1 MNRYQEEIR
10 RVAEKSGFSLVANG
24 GNKHSLPRRR
34 LSNGSDHASSSSSSA
49 GGTPTGGTAFVSV
62 AEQRSQYLQKIN
74 QLNGM
79 QQQQPKQQHH
89 QTLPLRAFAKSN
101 SGSSLVN
108 NGRST
113 MASRRASASP
123 PTRVIIDKSATAAV
137 AAKINAAGSRT
148 PPVVVNA
155 NGYGFIKDC
164 TDVKNGNSA
173 LSPLPPP
180 VQSSSELIQTSYRP
194 GCYPQQ
200 QSSSTLSNIPIY
212 ENLND
217 NEPSVP
223 LRASRVP
230 PPPPPPPPPYVAKAA
245 VIESP
250 PVLPP
255 KGRPPYLAPP
265 VYENVYEED
274 LSSTL
279 PGEIMT

>member
-1 MNRYQEEIR
+1 MQTWSPLARQAATWAELAIR
-10 RVAEKSGFSLVANG
+10 SGSETVQSVFRILLLEASFRLETASRV
-24 GNKHSLPRRR
+24 
-34 LSNGSDHASSSSSSA
+34 
-49 GGTPTGGTAFVSV
+49 
-62 AEQRSQYLQKIN
+62 
-74 QLNGM
+74 
-79 QQQQPKQQHH
+79 
-89 QTLPLRAFAKSN
+89 

-230 PPPPPPPPPYVAKAA
+230 PPPPPPPYVAK

-265 VYENVYEED
+265 VYENVYEEE

-279 PGEIMT
+279 PGDIMT